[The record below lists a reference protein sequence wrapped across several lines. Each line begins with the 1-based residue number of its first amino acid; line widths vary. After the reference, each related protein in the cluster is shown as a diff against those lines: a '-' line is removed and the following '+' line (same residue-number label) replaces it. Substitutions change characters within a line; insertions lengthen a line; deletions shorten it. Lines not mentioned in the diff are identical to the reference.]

1 MKLKIPNNKTSLCIS
16 LASFPGNTGSKL
28 HNSGY
33 KILNLNY
40 IYLPIKCSNYNK
52 ALNIIKS
59 LEFKGCSL
67 SMPLKQKLLNNLDK
81 LDIISHKTGSVNTI
95 LKKKNKLYGFNTDY
109 YALHRLLKEKKL
121 NIKES
126 KILILGNGGAAKTSY
141 EVIKDLKFKI
151 VYLSSRNIKKY
162 KDWKLDKKHK
172 LVKWKNRNSTNANI
186 LINATPIGMKN
197 ATIEKIPIFVSALH
211 KFHRIIDFTVNE
223 EKNALQKNSQ
233 KFKIDYTSGFVLS
246 FYQGIK
252 QFNLYTNRKIN
263 EKKLMKIL
271 KFKMFF

>member
-16 LASFPGNTGSKL
+16 LAGFPGNTGSKL

-40 IYLPIKCSNYNK
+40 IYIPIKCTDYNK
-52 ALNIIKS
+52 ALNIIKN

-67 SMPLKQKLLNNLDK
+67 SMPLKQKLVKKLDK
-81 LDIISHKTGSVNTI
+81 LDIVSKKTGSVNTI

-109 YALHRLLKEKKL
+109 YALNRLLKEKKL
-121 NIKES
+121 NIKS
-126 KILILGNGGAAKTSY
+126 SVILLLGNGGVAKTSY

-151 VYLSSRNIKKY
+151 VFLSSRNLNKY
-162 KDWKLDKKHK
+162 KNWKLNKNHK
-172 LVKWKNRNSTNANI
+172 LIEWKNRNIINANT

-197 ATIEKIPIFVSALH
+197 ATKEKTPIFLSAIH
-211 KFHRIIDFTVNE
+211 KFHKIIDFTVNE
-223 EKNALQKNSQ
+223 TKNALEKNS
-233 KFKIDYTSGFVLS
+233 KKLKINYTSGLRLS

-252 QFNLYTNRKIN
+252 QFNLYTSKKID

-271 KFKMFF
+271 KFK